1 MKSKFLL
8 LLISIALIFSAGCS
22 SQSENYS
29 PKEPLESYSSLQNDS
44 SDEVSS
50 LPSSS
55 VPTSSIASSKESSSS
70 SLSESDYKSQC
81 IEFPPYN
88 DYLRDPKTY
97 SKEKFVLEL
106 TITKIAKDDEIKSLN
121 YFVGEDSDG
130 NEYFIW
136 DERSIMTPELFENDV
151 IKLYCNPSPNKSES
165 IVEPGI
171 IPVRSTAPELFGIY
185 VELIN

>member
-1 MKSKFLL
+1 MKSKLIL
-8 LLISIALIFSAGCS
+8 LLISVAVIFSAGCS
-22 SQSENYS
+22 NQDENHSSE
-29 PKEPLESYSSLQNDS
+29 EPLESYSSLQNGS
-44 SDEVSS
+44 SSEVSS

-55 VPTSSIASSKESSSS
+55 VPASSIASSKESSSS
-70 SLSESDYKSQC
+70 GISESDYKSQC
-81 IEFPPYN
+81 VEFPPYN
-88 DYLRDPKTY
+88 DYLRDSKSY

-121 YFVGEDSDG
+121 YFVGEDNDG
-130 NEYFIW
+130 NEYFVW